1 MPQPDRTPEIPPGG
15 VQTPQGA
22 SVLGSPR
29 CEICGKALEQPVLSQ
44 ARIQVTCSSRCR
56 GIRWRRRRH
65 AGVDVAIGRFRDGL
79 LLLRGQVDASLR
91 ELDALQAQLQAPPPR
106 RPRG

>member
-1 MPQPDRTPEIPPGG
+1 MPQPDLTPKVPPVG

-44 ARIQVTCSSRCR
+44 ARTQVTCSSRCR
-56 GIRWRRRRH
+56 GIRWRRRQH
-65 AGVDVAIGRFRDGL
+65 AELDVAVDRIRDGL

-91 ELDALQAQLQAPPPR
+91 ALDVLQAQLQAPPP
-106 RPRG
+106 